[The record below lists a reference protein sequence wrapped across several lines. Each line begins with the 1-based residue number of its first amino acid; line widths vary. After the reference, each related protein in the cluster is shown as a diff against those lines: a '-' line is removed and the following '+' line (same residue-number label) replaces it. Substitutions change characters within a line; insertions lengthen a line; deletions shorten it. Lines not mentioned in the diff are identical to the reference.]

1 MKSKIGDL
9 SCHIPVSQIF
19 HKFLHCG
26 CQTLPVLY
34 RKSGKDSGH
43 SPYIHSICTSCGHF
57 GYGLWHLYCL
67 SAAFRDPDTRT
78 CYGTCETVPETLF
91 SECAFS
97 AALRLWLC
105 YLTGPRRQPFSLS
118 RILKTGIP
126 SAIQGAVFCFANIF
140 VQASVNSFG
149 AVSTACSTIA
159 MNFEYLAYYV
169 ITSFGQTAT
178 TFTSQNFAAGQKKRC
193 RHILGLCLASSV
205 LFSLIIIVPIVI
217 FREAFSGLFS
227 TDPAVIANSCTRILY
242 ILFFEP
248 VCCLYEIPSGVLR
261 GTGHPSLPAAA
272 TVLGTCAF
280 RIIWIFTVFRKIHTL
295 KILFLAFPLSRA
307 VTILLVF
314 LCFPAVKP
322 FGGPVLDK
330 D

>member
-1 MKSKIGDL
+1 MVCGICIASPLL
-9 SCHIPVSQIF
+9 SVIRTPARVMAPAKLYLKLYFLNVPFLLQLQID
-19 HKFLHCG
+19 
-26 CQTLPVLY
+26 
-34 RKSGKDSGH
+34 RN
-43 SPYIHSICTSCGHF
+43 
-57 GYGLWHLYCL
+57 CL
-67 SAAFRDPDTRT
+67 CD
-78 CYGTCETVPETLF
+78 
-91 SECAFS
+91 
-97 AALRLWLC
+97 
-105 YLTGPRRQPFSLS
+105 
-118 RILKTGIP
+118 ILKTGIP

-149 AVSTACSTIA
+149 AVSTAGSTIA

-295 KILFLAFPLSRA
+295 KILFLAFPLSWA